1 MIPRHPRILAAGLT
15 LTMLAAKSSAA
26 QDTLTTVLRPVVV
39 TVTRSGNGSVLD
51 APFALTVITPDS
63 SRPGQRH
70 AAVDEKLA
78 LVPGLSVNNR
88 NNPSQDPRVAIRGFG
103 ARSAFGVRGIRIMRD
118 GMPLTLPDGQT
129 PLDYLSLESV
139 GRIEVMRGAASAL
152 YGNASGGVIDIRT
165 ITPPAQRLAVEAR
178 HWAGRD
184 AYRRTAIVGG
194 GSSSEGKVHY
204 QGDLSLTRT
213 DGSRA
218 HAAHRATSVF
228 ARAGALAGGTDY
240 ALLLLGLDMPVAEN
254 PGAITAEQL
263 RTDSR
268 GADALSIRKDARKA
282 VKQIQSG
289 ISATR
294 ALGNAQAALSLF
306 GGARSL
312 DNPLTFAVVEIGRHS
327 HGAGVRI
334 TKPDSLFNVATRI
347 TGGIDVQWQNDLR
360 RNYVNCF
367 DDPPLSAF
375 SSDCPDRLPERGIV
389 TLDQRELVSSA
400 GLFVNSELAIGA
412 RSRMTVGA
420 RADRV
425 RFEVRDRLVSAS
437 NPDDSGT
444 RTLGA
449 LTPIVGVISRIA
461 PSHSAYANISAA
473 FETPTATELGNRSD
487 GSAGINPDLEPQR
500 STTYEAGVRGGA
512 EAAGRRV
519 GYDVAA
525 FATLVRDE
533 LVPFEIPGSDGRRY
547 FRNAG
552 RTRRSGAEF
561 GISADA
567 DPLSFQ
573 GSYNYSRFFFARF
586 ETGSASFHGNE
597 IPGTPRHRAQVAL
610 TLSISRVFGVLET
623 EFAGRAFVDD
633 ANSVRAPGYE
643 VAHVRAGG
651 RGILGIAGLSATL
664 GVQNV
669 FDRRYASSLAVNA
682 ARGKYFEPAPVRSVY
697 AGLSLGG
704 KW

>member
-1 MIPRHPRILAAGLT
+1 
-15 LTMLAAKSSAA
+15 MLAAVSMLAASTSAA
-26 QDTLTTVLRPVVV
+26 QDTLTTVLKPVVV
-39 TVTRSGNGSVLD
+39 TVTRSGSGSVLD
-51 APFALTVITPDS
+51 APFALTIISPDS

-70 AAVDEKLA
+70 AAVDETLA

-165 ITPPAQRLAVEAR
+165 ITPPAERLAVEAR
-178 HWAGRD
+178 HWGGRD
-184 AYRRTAIVGG
+184 AYRRTAIVVGG
-194 GSSSEGKVHY
+194 LSPGRTLHY
-204 QGDLSLTRT
+204 QGDLGFTRT
-213 DGSRA
+213 NGSRA
-218 HAAHRATSVF
+218 HAAQRATSVF
-228 ARAGALAGGTDY
+228 ARAGAFAGGTNY
-240 ALLLLGLDMPVAEN
+240 ALSLLGLDMPVAEN

-263 RTDSR
+263 RVDPR
-268 GADALSIRKDARKA
+268 GADVLSIRKDARKA

-289 ISATR
+289 LSATR
-294 ALGNAQAALSLF
+294 ALGDAQVALSLF

-327 HGAGVRI
+327 HGAGARI
-334 TKPDSLFNVATRI
+334 TKPGSFLNLASRV

-360 RNYVNCF
+360 RNYVNCV
-367 DDPPLSAF
+367 DDPPLSAP
-375 SSDCPDRLPERGIV
+375 SSACPDRLGERGIV

-400 GLFVNSELAIGA
+400 GVFVNSELVTGA
-412 RSRMTVGA
+412 RSRVTVGA

-425 RFEVRDRLVSAS
+425 RFEVRDRLLSNS
-437 NPDDSGT
+437 NPDDSGV

-449 LTPIVGVISRIA
+449 LTPIVGVMSRIA

-500 STTYEAGVRGGA
+500 STTYEAGVKGGA
-512 EAAGRRV
+512 DAAGRRV
-519 GYDVAA
+519 SYDVAG

-533 LVPFEIPGSDGRRY
+533 LVPFEIPGSNGRRY

-552 RTRRSGAEF
+552 RTRRSGAEL
-561 GISADA
+561 GIAADA

-573 GSYNYSRFFFARF
+573 GSYNYSRFYFARF
-586 ETGSASFHGNE
+586 ETGSSSFHGNE
-597 IPGTPRHRAQVAL
+597 IPGTPRHRAQAAL
-610 TLSISRVFGVLET
+610 TLSHSRVFGVLEA
-623 EFAGRAFVDD
+623 EFAGGAYVDD

-651 RGILGIAGLSATL
+651 LGILGIAGLSATL

-669 FDRRYASSLAVNA
+669 FDRRYAPSLAVNA
-682 ARGKYFEPAPVRSVY
+682 ARGKYFEPAPVRSVF
-697 AGLSLGG
+697 AGLSLRGG
-704 KW
+704 W